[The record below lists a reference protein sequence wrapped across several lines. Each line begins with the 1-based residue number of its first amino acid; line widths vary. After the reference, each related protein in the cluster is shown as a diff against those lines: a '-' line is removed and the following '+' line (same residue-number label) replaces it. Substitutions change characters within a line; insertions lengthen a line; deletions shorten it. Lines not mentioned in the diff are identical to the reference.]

1 MHALDG
7 MRILDMTQYEAGTS
21 CTMMLGWL
29 GADVVKIESP
39 QGDPGRRTFG
49 HGTPDSQYFLN
60 YNTNKRSVVI
70 DLQRPRGR
78 ELFLE
83 LAPHF
88 DAFVE
93 NYGPGVM
100 ERLGLDYETVSA
112 VHPRLIYARI
122 KGFGLSGPYAG
133 YKSFDPLAQA
143 ASGVFSV
150 TGEPDG
156 PPMRPG
162 GTFADTGTGMQ
173 TALAIVAAYVQ
184 RQTTGR
190 GQHIEISMQEV
201 MTMFMRTAAVP
212 SWGGGVVQRR
222 GNRQGPP
229 AGTYPCAPGGP
240 NDYVHMLP
248 ATSRQWDTLCV
259 AIGRPELADDPRF
272 ATGSA
277 RAEHADEIVG
287 IVTEWTRRH
296 TKHEAMRLLGEAG
309 VPASAVFDTVDL
321 FADPHLNE
329 RGFIEHIAHP
339 VEGDVTLLGSP
350 IRMSDSPVEF
360 RRPPLLGEHADE
372 VLGELGWSAD
382 AIAALRAEGVLG
394 GTPESDAAGGS

>member
-1 MHALDG
+1 MYALDG

-21 CTMMLGWL
+21 STMMLGWL

-70 DLQRPRGR
+70 DLRMPRGR
-78 ELFLE
+78 ELLLE
-83 LAPHF
+83 LVPHF

-100 ERLGLDYETVSA
+100 GRLGIDYETLRA
-112 VHPRLIYARI
+112 RNPGLIYARI
-122 KGFGLSGPYAG
+122 KGYGLTGP
-133 YKSFDPLAQA
+133 SFDPLAQA

-156 PPMRPG
+156 PPVRPG

-212 SWGGGVVQRR
+212 SWGGAAVQRR

-248 ATSRQWDTLCV
+248 ATSRQWDQLCV
-259 AIGRPELADDPRF
+259 AIDRPELAEDPRF
-272 ATGSA
+272 ATGPA
-277 RAEHADEIVG
+277 RFEHADEIVA

-296 TKHEAMRLLGEAG
+296 TKHEAMRLLCEAG

-321 FADPHLNE
+321 FADPHLNA
-329 RGFIEHIAHP
+329 RGFVQHIAHP

-360 RRPPLLGEHADE
+360 RRPPLLGEHGEE
-372 VLGELGWSAD
+372 VLAELGWAAD

-394 GTPESDAAGGS
+394 EAPVPGAAGS